1 MSPDLINEFGKALME
16 TSWMMSVAVIF
27 AIIIG
32 IPLGIALFVTSEG
45 MFYENRVL
53 QQVAGT
59 VVNIIRSDPFHHI
72 VGCPY
77 SINKADSWNIDGPD
91 CC

>member
-1 MSPDLINEFGKALME
+1 MSPDLINEFGKALLE

-45 MFYENRVL
+45 MFYENRIL
-53 QQVAGT
+53 QRLLE
-59 VVNIIRSDPFHHI
+59 RSLILF
-72 VGCPY
+72 VRFLSLSC
-77 SINKADSWNIDGPD
+77 WLF
-91 CC
+91 